1 MLAAHRLVFELFF
14 CAMRIYSHPSLQD
27 VVLERLF
34 HALSDPVR
42 LEIVRALARVKEA
55 SCAALEGGRPKST
68 MSHHFRILREAGLVR
83 TDVTGTTHHNSLR
96 REELDARFPGLMTAV
111 LALPAE

>member
-1 MLAAHRLVFELFF
+1 M
-14 CAMRIYSHPSLQD
+14 YSHPSLHD

-42 LEIVRALARVKEA
+42 LEIVRALSRVQEA

-83 TDVTGTTHHNSLR
+83 TDVMGTTHHNSLR
-96 REELDARFPGLMTAV
+96 REELDLRFPGLMAAV
-111 LALPAE
+111 LALPAD